1 MQATVLSVQGTYL
14 LQTSKITN
22 NEASVFSSS
31 LLYIH
36 STYAD
41 AGNIQLDNNTQRSWE
56 CNAIMLYVTVP
67 WNSKEARRSTPS
79 LCCTVPA
86 PIVHFLYLWVTAIR
100 DGSFYCPRDS
110 FPPETFHRVQKSGKA
125 ETRQKRTIFC
135 ENTPKKYQKRR
146 NKLAEIHRITNRLQK
161 DCKNRLTK
169 CGGV

>member
-100 DGSFYCPRDS
+100 GCFFHIQAVCMGWGISRLHRLCNP
-110 FPPETFHRVQKSGKA
+110 PPEILRFHPPRSPKIPLPGGFCRVEPGFFHWQYGCYA
-125 ETRQKRTIFC
+125 V
-135 ENTPKKYQKRR
+135 
-146 NKLAEIHRITNRLQK
+146 LL
-161 DCKNRLTK
+161 
-169 CGGV
+169 